1 MTSNGASNVNLS
13 NGSSSVSSSSISP
26 PLQVSIDWEVKYNT
40 LLSKSKQFATT
51 AKGKREA
58 LEGELREIKGKTKTF
73 IMEQRKRREEL
84 EGMVESRDSEIVSY
98 KAKAFQSA
106 DEISRLKLFLE
117 GVNEE
122 FKDFKK
128 VANETEGGLKKK
140 VEELG
145 NGTCRLGLSFSGL

>member
-73 IMEQRKRREEL
+73 IMEQRKRREE
-84 EGMVESRDSEIVSY
+84 VSME
-98 KAKAFQSA
+98 KV
-106 DEISRLKLFLE
+106 
-117 GVNEE
+117 GG
-122 FKDFKK
+122 KDRVKNIFVHRVYWKY
-128 VANETEGGLKKK
+128 
-140 VEELG
+140 
-145 NGTCRLGLSFSGL
+145 

>member
-1 MTSNGASNVNLS
+1 
-13 NGSSSVSSSSISP
+13 
-26 PLQVSIDWEVKYNT
+26 
-40 LLSKSKQFATT
+40 
-51 AKGKREA
+51 
-58 LEGELREIKGKTKTF
+58 
-73 IMEQRKRREEL
+73 
-84 EGMVESRDSEIVSY
+84 MVESRDSEIVSY